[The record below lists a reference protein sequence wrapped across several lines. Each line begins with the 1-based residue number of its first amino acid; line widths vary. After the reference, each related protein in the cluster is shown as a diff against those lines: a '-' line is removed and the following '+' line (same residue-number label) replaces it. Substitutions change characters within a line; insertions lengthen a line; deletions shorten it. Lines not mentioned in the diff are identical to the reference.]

1 MSLGVLAVSK
11 VELNSLKLR
20 AFIYATESEEKV
32 LKALLNLIPPE
43 LRDRVAVS
51 RQLVKGHHGNPIVLV
66 QAVLQGGD
74 AEASLRHI
82 ASALAV
88 ADKSILKA
96 SLPLRYDPREKK
108 LSFRLSKQELY
119 FGKLVISD
127 SGDVVHVTLSFSGK
141 ASRES
146 VRKLLEDAGLIQ

>member
-1 MSLGVLAVSK
+1 MSKA
-11 VELNSLKLR
+11 EFASLKLR

-32 LKALLNLIPPE
+32 LKALLSLVPIE

-51 RQLVKGHHGNPIVLV
+51 RQLVKGHHGNPIVLA

-74 AEASLRHI
+74 AEASLRYI
-82 ASALAV
+82 ASALATS
-88 ADKSILKA
+88 DKSILKA
-96 SLPLRYDPREKK
+96 GLPLRYDPRDRK

-119 FGKLVISD
+119 CGKLVLSD
-127 SGDVVHVTLSFSGK
+127 SGDVVHVTISFSGK

-146 VRKLLEDAGLIQ
+146 VRKLLEDVGLIQ

>member
-1 MSLGVLAVSK
+1 MSK

-74 AEASLRHI
+74 AEA
-82 ASALAV
+82 
-88 ADKSILKA
+88 
-96 SLPLRYDPREKK
+96 
-108 LSFRLSKQELY
+108 
-119 FGKLVISD
+119 
-127 SGDVVHVTLSFSGK
+127 
-141 ASRES
+141 
-146 VRKLLEDAGLIQ
+146 